1 MGKLGFCIIPK
12 YVVDKLDSV
21 QKRTGDLESEL
32 ETSNRTNEELRGKLD
47 ELKLQKQALITE
59 QKAVESRYKD
69 KLAQRDTVIQGL
81 KVNVEDL
88 RRSID
93 EKQVIITEQE
103 KIIESYESSFRAV
116 AKLSLKVTGGKL
128 KKAGGSLK
136 RLIQNDPPEE
146 LD

>member
-1 MGKLGFCIIPK
+1 M
-12 YVVDKLDSV
+12 D
-21 QKRTGDLESEL
+21 
-32 ETSNRTNEELRGKLD
+32 
-47 ELKLQKQALITE
+47 
-59 QKAVESRYKD
+59 
-69 KLAQRDTVIQGL
+69 
-81 KVNVEDL
+81 
-88 RRSID
+88 
-93 EKQVIITEQE
+93 ITEQE